1 MAKSTVLPPPADRW
15 LYPAIGGIAALTL
28 WRALML
34 WAGRT
39 ELSTDEAQYWL
50 WSQQPSWGEYSKPPL
65 IGWVI
70 AASTGLL
77 GDSVAAV
84 RLPAPLIHGGAAL
97 VLLELGRRI
106 GGAALGAVA
115 ALSYLTMPAVTLG
128 SVLMTTDTPMLLCL
142 ALALLAQHRLAQGG
156 GSTPWAVLLGL
167 SVGAGLLAKHAMLY
181 GVAGMALAAAVSPGW
196 RMGRRDLAIAAA
208 VAVIAIAPHLWWLA
222 DSRFVTVQHMA
233 ESGASRGVGLNVTGA
248 LRFLAEQFAVM
259 GPLLFAA
266 FWIGLAQAEAPGWVL
281 RGAAV
286 VALTILGIV
295 TAQALFSHALAN
307 WAVGFTVPGC
317 LVAAG
322 WMRDRPRF
330 AAASLLLGLAVA
342 LALPLAS
349 RIGTGWTVG
358 DRLALGRYLGHDTF
372 GETVADE
379 ASRAGA
385 SAVISGDRDILAA
398 LSWSLRGS
406 RLPVH
411 AAPHPGAV
419 RHHWDLKAPLPDPAP
434 ERLLLVTRN
443 AAPPACALPLREFPA
458 EPGFLQGS
466 VIRLSL
472 ADPGCVRP

>member
-1 MAKSTVLPPPADRW
+1 MAKSNALPRPADRW
-15 LYPAIGGIAALTL
+15 LYAATGGIAALTL
-28 WRALML
+28 WRVMML
-34 WAGRT
+34 WIGRI

-50 WSQQPSWGEYSKPPL
+50 WSQHPSWGEYSKPPL

-84 RLPAPLIHGGAAL
+84 RLPAPLIHGATAL
-97 VLLELGRRI
+97 VLLMLGRRV
-106 GGAALGAVA
+106 GGPALGALA
-115 ALSYLTMPAVTLG
+115 ALSYLTMPAVTVG

-156 GSTPWAVLLGL
+156 SAPWAILLGL

-181 GVAGMALAAAVSPGW
+181 GVAGMALAAALSPGW
-196 RMGRRDLAIAAA
+196 RIGRRDLAIAAA
-208 VAVIAIAPHLWWLA
+208 VTLIAVSPHLWWLA
-222 DSRFVTVQHMA
+222 ESRFVTMQHMA
-233 ESGASRGVGLNVTGA
+233 ESGASRGVGVNIPAA

-266 FWIGLAQAEAPGWVL
+266 FWIALIQADAPDWVL

-317 LVAAG
+317 LVATG

-330 AAASLLLGLAVA
+330 SAVSLLLGLVIA
-342 LALPLAS
+342 LALPLAT
-349 RIGTGWTVG
+349 RIGTGWMAA
-358 DRLALGRYLGHDTF
+358 DRLALGRYLGHDAF
-372 GETVADE
+372 GAAVADE
-379 ASRAGA
+379 AARAGA
-385 SAVISGDRDILAA
+385 TAVISGDRDVLAA
-398 LSWSLRGS
+398 LSWYLRDS

-443 AAPPACALPLREFPA
+443 AAPPACAVPLHEFPA
-458 EPGFLQGS
+458 GPGFLQGS